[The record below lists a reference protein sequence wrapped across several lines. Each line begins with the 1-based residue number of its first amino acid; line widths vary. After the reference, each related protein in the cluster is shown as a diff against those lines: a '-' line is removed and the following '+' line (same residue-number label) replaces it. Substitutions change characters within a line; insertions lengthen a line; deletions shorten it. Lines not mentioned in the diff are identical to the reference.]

1 MFQVF
6 KELSVAAVLTY
17 SYKQT
22 QGKLPFPLQRSC
34 SKRVSFNGHIPHK
47 KLTMNS
53 KSSSDATSAVTWVV
67 IQVEKANFE
76 RHEPVSEKE
85 ALISR

>member
-17 SYKQT
+17 NKQT

-47 KLTMNS
+47 KLAMNS
-53 KSSSDATSAVTWVV
+53 KSSSDVTSAVTWVV
-67 IQVEKANFE
+67 I
-76 RHEPVSEKE
+76 
-85 ALISR
+85 